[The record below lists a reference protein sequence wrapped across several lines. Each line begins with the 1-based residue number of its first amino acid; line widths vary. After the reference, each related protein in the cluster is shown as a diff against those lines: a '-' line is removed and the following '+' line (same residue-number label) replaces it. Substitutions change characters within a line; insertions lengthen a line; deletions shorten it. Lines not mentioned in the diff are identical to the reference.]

1 MLIMYLDSYINELG
15 KSSQRNLKFVQ
26 LVVVIFFDFVKFL
39 TTWHVNQ
46 HMPNDDDATH
56 RRVVELTAQ

>member
-26 LVVVIFFDFVKFL
+26 LVVVEVVVIFFDFVKFL
-39 TTWHVNQ
+39 TT
-46 HMPNDDDATH
+46 
-56 RRVVELTAQ
+56 